1 MHNITRLLILS
12 TLKVTE
18 SDLEVLRPLIQT
30 MRPQQWTKNVLF
42 VFPAILFDAK
52 LLESELLI
60 RVLIAS
66 ALLTMASSSVYII
79 NDLFDQHQDRL
90 HPTKRLRPIA
100 SGRLSVSTAWVAAII
115 LASVALALAFRF
127 DIELAALLAVYLL
140 VQLLY
145 SLRLKH
151 IVLLD
156 VLTVA
161 AGFVIRVLAGGV
173 VIDVKVS
180 PWLYAFT
187 ALLALFLVIGKRRQ
201 ELVALGDK
209 AQETRSTFRQYNLAL
224 LDEMLRIVTTSTLI
238 TYIVYTIEVETMTKL
253 GMNLGLLTVP
263 CVLYG
268 LLRYLYLLYVE
279 EIESAPEEVL
289 LTDRPIQIAVALAT
303 AAYVFILYVL

>member
-1 MHNITRLLILS
+1 M
-12 TLKVTE
+12 
-18 SDLEVLRPLIQT
+18 
-30 MRPQQWTKNVLF
+30 
-42 VFPAILFDAK
+42 
-52 LLESELLI
+52 
-60 RVLIAS
+60 
-66 ALLTMASSSVYII
+66 
-79 NDLFDQHQDRL
+79 
-90 HPTKRLRPIA
+90 
-100 SGRLSVSTAWVAAII
+100 AAII

-201 ELVALGDK
+201 ELVTLGDK

-279 EIESAPEEVL
+279 EIDSAPEEVL

>member
-12 TLKVTE
+12 TLEATE
-18 SDLEVLRPLIQT
+18 SSLDVLRALIQT

-100 SGRLSVSTAWVAAII
+100 SGRLSVSVARAAAIL
-115 LASVALALAFRF
+115 LATLALALAFRF
-127 DIELAALLAVYLL
+127 DIKLAALLAVYLL

-161 AGFVIRVLAGGV
+161 AGFVIRVMVGGV

-201 ELVALGDK
+201 ELVTLGDK

-253 GMNLGLLTVP
+253 DMNLGLLTVP

-279 EIESAPEEVL
+279 EIDSAPEEVL
-289 LTDRPIQIAVALAT
+289 LTDRPIQITVALAA